1 LLIKTLSDKYSFD
14 MTNPNVAFKINYP
27 TDWQS
32 NSYENL
38 FVNVDMEKL
47 ERVLSNLLSNAIK
60 YTSDGDYIELAFN
73 LTEGQ
78 KDLMITVSDTGI
90 GIDSENLPFIFDRS
104 YMVSR
109 ARNTNNS
116 SGLGLAIVKEL
127 VEHHGGRVWAESE
140 LGKGSRFCLALPI
153 HY

>member
-1 LLIKTLSDKYSFD
+1 VFCLPFCCFL
-14 MTNPNVAFKINYP
+14 
-27 TDWQS
+27 
-32 NSYENL
+32 
-38 FVNVDMEKL
+38 
-47 ERVLSNLLSNAIK
+47 
-60 YTSDGDYIELAFN
+60 
-73 LTEGQ
+73 
-78 KDLMITVSDTGI
+78 TVSDTGI